1 MNFILALESQCG
13 SEHSTFADDDDDDR
27 RRLLCCTKTSEN
39 SILETKACLSAA
51 LIRGLQKKHR
61 CDIE

>member
-1 MNFILALESQCG
+1 MNFILALDSQCG
-13 SEHSTFADDDDDDR
+13 SEHSTFADDDDDR
-27 RRLLCCTKTSEN
+27 RRLLFRWKMSEN
-39 SILETKACLSAA
+39 SILETKACFSGA